1 MRAAQDSVLFSI
13 LADTN
18 VSQCSVRR
26 SLMATPTRIESTF
39 DVVLF
44 FCAWVLVGRWKGE
57 EENKTLDFRPATT
70 NPLFN
75 RFFPANIQRG
85 GDQ

>member
-1 MRAAQDSVLFSI
+1 MRAAQDSVLFYI

-26 SLMATPTRIESTF
+26 SVMATPTRIESTF

-44 FCAWVLVGRWKGE
+44 SFYAWVLVGRWKGE

-70 NPLFN
+70 KPLF
-75 RFFPANIQRG
+75 
-85 GDQ
+85 

>member
-1 MRAAQDSVLFSI
+1 MRDAQDSVLFSI

-44 FCAWVLVGRWKGE
+44 FLCLGA
-57 EENKTLDFRPATT
+57 
-70 NPLFN
+70 
-75 RFFPANIQRG
+75 G
-85 GDQ
+85 G